1 MLGTIRRILADLRDN
16 KSGNAI
22 LLVALGM
29 PVLIGTSGL
38 AVDSAQ
44 YYMWK
49 RDLQFAVDS
58 AALAGAWARTT
69 TATQSTYQARA
80 LQEYNA
86 NVQVTD
92 SFDTGPTTTLGV
104 YDSATNAFT
113 ATNTSPNAVQV
124 VASATKTLPFSNII
138 TGRSTTVR
146 VEATASAVPAGVTVT
161 NTTTLNVLTACM
173 IALDPSVRG
182 AFTIGGTASG
192 TVGCGG
198 AALSTD
204 PSAAIRENGNPS
216 ATFGQLVAGGG
227 IEISLL
233 NNVGNDP
240 LKLKSNTVGLTDP
253 LAGITQPTGNGI
265 ARTYSCPTVSA
276 GSPAVTTYTA
286 TQKLRT
292 VTTYIYKKGNTSA
305 GAAVIT
311 PTYSGTGFLANS
323 DDNPGVTTSVS
334 RTTSAYTAGGPTQVG
349 PAAGS
354 AVSVSGS
361 GNGTIWRFPTTTTYT
376 TISNVGSSTV
386 AAVPA
391 NDGIARPLPGTYS
404 SISIACQTIFQP
416 GIFVI
421 TGSIDF
427 SNNKTVSGTDVMFV
441 MTTANNISNINSN
454 TNLSFSGITAN
465 TLMTTYGYNATN
477 AAKMATMLFYD
488 TLSTDQIKF
497 NGNSTTN
504 FNGVIY
510 TPNRPLWFNGTS
522 AVSGA
527 CMKLVARTLMLDG
540 TTNLSS
546 FCNPT
551 GSSALEVRPQIIT
564 TTTTAGAVASVKLV
578 G

>member
-1 MLGTIRRILADLRDN
+1 MLSTIRRILADLRGN

-58 AALAGAWARTT
+58 AALAGAWARTS
-69 TATQSTYQARA
+69 TATQTTYQARA

-86 NVQVTD
+86 NVQVTGPI
-92 SFDTGPTTTLGV
+92 DTGPTTTLVDYNGG
-104 YDSATNAFT
+104 T
-113 ATNTSPNAVQV
+113 ANAVKV
-124 VASATKTLPFSNII
+124 VASATKALPFSNIM
-138 TGRSTTVR
+138 TGHSTTVT
-146 VEATASAVPAGVTVT
+146 VQAIASAVPAGATVT
-161 NTTTLNVLTACM
+161 TTTTLNTLTACM
-173 IALDPSVRG
+173 IALDPSARG

-253 LAGITQPTGNGI
+253 LAGVTQPTGNGI
-265 ARTYSCPTVSA
+265 SRTYSCPTATA

-286 TQKLRT
+286 TQTLRT
-292 VTTYIYKKGNTSA
+292 VTTYIYKKGSNSA
-305 GAAVIT
+305 TAAVIT
-311 PTYSGTGFLANS
+311 PTYSGTGFLPNS
-323 DDNPGVTTSVS
+323 DNNPGLTTSVS
-334 RTTSAYTAGGPTQVG
+334 RTTSAYVAGGPTQVG
-349 PAAGS
+349 PTAGS

-361 GNGTIWRFPTTTTYT
+361 GGNTIWRFPTTTTYT

-427 SNNKTVSGTDVMFV
+427 STNKTVSGTDVLFV
-441 MTTANNISNINSN
+441 MTTANNINNINSN
-454 TNLSFSGITAN
+454 TALSFSGITAS

-477 AAKMATMLFYD
+477 AGKLATMLFYD

-504 FNGVIY
+504 FNGIIY
-510 TPNRPLWFNGTS
+510 TPQRSLWFNGTS

-546 FCNPT
+546 FCEPAGGN
-551 GSSALEVRPQIIT
+551 ALEVRPEITT
-564 TTTTAGAVASVKLV
+564 TTTTAGTVASVKLV

>member
-22 LLVALGM
+22 MLVALGM

-173 IALDPSVRG
+173 IALDPSARG

-253 LAGITQPTGNGI
+253 LSGITQPTGNGI
-265 ARTYSCPTVSA
+265 SRTYSCPTATA
-276 GSPAVTTYTA
+276 GSAAVTTYTA

-292 VTTYIYKKGNTSA
+292 VTTYIYKKGNSS
-305 GAAVIT
+305 GSAAVIS

-334 RTTSAYTAGGPTQVG
+334 RTTSAYTASGPTQVG
-349 PAAGS
+349 PTAGT

-427 SNNKTVSGTDVMFV
+427 STNKTVSGTDIMFV

-465 TLMTTYGYNATN
+465 TLMSTYGYNATN